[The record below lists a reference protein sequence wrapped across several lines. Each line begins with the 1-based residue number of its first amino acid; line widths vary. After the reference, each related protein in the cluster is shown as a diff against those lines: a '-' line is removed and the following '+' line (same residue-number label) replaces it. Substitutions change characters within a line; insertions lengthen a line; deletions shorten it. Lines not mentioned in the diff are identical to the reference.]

1 MPADL
6 ERDTQILEPR
16 QNCVPCPANPPA
28 CPVCPSGQECQII
41 SQSCTQCAMSQCIPT
56 STLNDLP
63 GNATPV
69 PQTSNTGTIAGG
81 IAGAVVL
88 ILAIVGIIFYW
99 RRKKRVQAEELD
111 AWLSSAVSTEEKSCR
126 GSTSNRGTVY
136 FFRN

>member
-1 MPADL
+1 
-6 ERDTQILEPR
+6 
-16 QNCVPCPANPPA
+16 
-28 CPVCPSGQECQII
+28 
-41 SQSCTQCAMSQCIPT
+41 MSQCIPT

-111 AWLSSAVSTEEKSCR
+111 AWLSSAVSTEEKSFR
-126 GSTSNRGTVY
+126 GSTSTRGTVY
-136 FFRN
+136 FF